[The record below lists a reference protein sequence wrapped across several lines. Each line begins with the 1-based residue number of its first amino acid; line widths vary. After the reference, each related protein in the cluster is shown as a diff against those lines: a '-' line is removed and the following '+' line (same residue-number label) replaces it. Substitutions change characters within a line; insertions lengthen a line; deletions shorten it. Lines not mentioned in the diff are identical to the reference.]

1 MTTASPA
8 TLDKDVL
15 ASKALRINEIF
26 LSIQGES
33 SRSGLP
39 TVFVR
44 LTGCPLRCQ
53 YCDTQYAFHQGMTM
67 SINDILLQVSSYP
80 TKYVT
85 VTGGEPL
92 SQKSCLL
99 LLEALCVQGCIVSI
113 ETSGAIDV
121 SGVDSRVMKVMDI
134 KTPGSGEV
142 DRNLYD
148 NLKYIGSDDE
158 IKFVICNRYDYEWSK
173 KLITERGITGQCE
186 VLFSPEQGS
195 QDAAQLAEW
204 VLEDGLNVRI
214 QLQLHK
220 LLWGNTPGK

>member
-1 MTTASPA
+1 
-8 TLDKDVL
+8 
-15 ASKALRINEIF
+15 
-26 LSIQGES
+26 
-33 SRSGLP
+33 
-39 TVFVR
+39 
-44 LTGCPLRCQ
+44 
-53 YCDTQYAFHQGMTM
+53 M
-67 SINDILLQVSSYP
+67 SISDILDQVSSYP

-148 NLKYIGSDDE
+148 NLKFIGQNDE
-158 IKFVICNRYDYEWSK
+158 IKFVICNREDYEWAKSFISNHK
-173 KLITERGITGQCE
+173 IFPQCQI
-186 VLFSPEQGS
+186 LFSPEQSS

-204 VLEDGLNVRI
+204 VLEDGLNVRL